1 MNVADEIIELK
12 LTQMKKSIIPY
23 QQSVHPKLEY
33 HSMTLAV
40 VQHVLHLNNAC
51 INKRL

>member
-12 LTQMKKSIIPY
+12 LTQMKKSII
-23 QQSVHPKLEY
+23 QQSVHSKLEY

-51 INKRL
+51 INGRL